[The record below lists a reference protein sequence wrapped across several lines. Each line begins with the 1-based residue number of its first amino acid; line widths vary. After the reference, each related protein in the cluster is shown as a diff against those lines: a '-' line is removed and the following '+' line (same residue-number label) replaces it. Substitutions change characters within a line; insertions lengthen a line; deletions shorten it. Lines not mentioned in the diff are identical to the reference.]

1 MKSIFGKMLTKF
13 VIIILVSF
21 LLLMLF
27 SYSGINKIIEDKEEQ
42 TLQLQCEQI
51 FSYIDDHKVELFV
64 MNDEIIH
71 KNLHELIKKTTTK
84 MNNII
89 WVCDGKG
96 KLISTS
102 ADQIDDRYFLKNK
115 NDNNYIFID
124 DNYINFI
131 LTQDRGL
138 ERSNLFS
145 HVLENE
151 QINSISFFSKENIMI
166 FNAYPPLDIDLII
179 FVHTAKK
186 TFNEFKRNILFS
198 FIFPLIF
205 SVGIGIILL
214 IIATRNTSRPLVNFN
229 NVANAIRGGDYTKR
243 VKKLNKNHE
252 LGELS
257 KNFNNMIIEIDE
269 LDKSRLSFISDM
281 SHELRTPMTTING
294 FITGIIDGTIPKER
308 HEYYLNLVKDEINRL
323 NRLINNLLL
332 LSKIESQDVELVKS
346 DFDINTLV
354 YKTIE
359 HFNNLLKD
367 KDLVIDVNFADK
379 LTYVYGNEDDI
390 ERVLF
395 NLIHNAIKFSKPKS
409 KIKIYTKI
417 NKKATIFIE
426 DFGIGIKEEELIR
439 IWKRFYKADKS
450 RGVDKSGTGLGL
462 AIVKKIINNHGEHIY
477 VESKVEKGTKFYFTL
492 ELSKNI

>member
-1 MKSIFGKMLTKF
+1 VKSIFGKMFTKF
-13 VIIILVSF
+13 MVIILISFILLIV
-21 LLLMLF
+21 F
-27 SYSGINKIIEDKEEQ
+27 SYGSINKITENKEKQ

-51 FSYIDDHKVELFV
+51 FSYIDEHKVELFV
-64 MNDEIIH
+64 MNDESIH
-71 KNLHELIKKTTTK
+71 NNLNGLIKKTTTK
-84 MNNII
+84 MNDVV
-89 WVCDGKG
+89 WVCDGQG
-96 KLISTS
+96 KLIGTS
-102 ADQIDDRYFLKNK
+102 ADKIDDKYFTKNE
-115 NDNNYIFID
+115 NDSSYRFVDDDYIK
-124 DNYINFI
+124 FI
-131 LTQDRGL
+131 LAQDKGI
-138 ERSNLFS
+138 EKSNLFS

-151 QINSISFFSKENIMI
+151 QINSISFFSKDTILI
-166 FNAYPPLDIDLII
+166 FNAYPPRNIDLII
-179 FVHTAKK
+179 FVHTSKK
-186 TFNEFKRNILFS
+186 TFDEFKRSILFS
-198 FIFPLIF
+198 FIFPLLF
-205 SVGIGIILL
+205 SIGIGIILL
-214 IIATRNTSRPLVNFN
+214 IIATRNTSKPLVNFN

-243 VKKLNKNHE
+243 VKRLNKNHE

-294 FITGIIDGTIPKER
+294 FITGIIDGTIPKEK
-308 HEYYLNLVKDEINRL
+308 HKYYLNLVKDEINRL

-332 LSKIESQDVELVKS
+332 LSKIESQDIELVKS

-367 KDLVIDVNFADK
+367 KDLVIDVNFANK

-417 NKKATIFIE
+417 NKNVTIFIE

-439 IWKRFYKADKS
+439 VWKRFYKADKS

-477 VESKVEKGTKFYFTL
+477 VESKVEQGTKFYFTL